1 MLPDRVSNPGSLA
14 LEPDALSNDLRG
26 PAGIMYKLTLR
37 PTKASQVPEIS
48 RLLGKTNALRRDYI
62 LIRRKN

>member
-1 MLPDRVSNPGSLA
+1 MLPNRVSNPGSLA
-14 LEPDALSNDLRG
+14 LESDALPTDLRG
-26 PAGIMYKLTLR
+26 PAGIIYKLTLR
-37 PTKASQVPEIS
+37 PTKVSQVPAIS

>member
-1 MLPDRVSNPGSLA
+1 MLPGRIGLPNPESLA
-14 LEPDALSNDLRG
+14 LESDALPTELRS

-48 RLLGKTNALRRDYI
+48 RL
-62 LIRRKN
+62 